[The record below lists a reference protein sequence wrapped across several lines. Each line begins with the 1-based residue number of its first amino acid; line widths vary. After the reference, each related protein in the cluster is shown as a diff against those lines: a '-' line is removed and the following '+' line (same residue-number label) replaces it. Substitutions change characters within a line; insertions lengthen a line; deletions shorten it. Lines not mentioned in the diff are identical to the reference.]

1 MRAVLL
7 TMGIILFSCGL
18 LLFEKEHKKLNNFW
32 DELWIKFDDS
42 VLQIQNSSLTWI
54 NKSKL
59 ISLKIINI
67 FFEKQIFSF
76 KNYYCSLLF
85 INMAT
90 FFHFGLLCITFIIR
104 YGSIASKFKL
114 HYGLTFYIPMFKE
127 INISTLSLSFKGFTI
142 LYWCIASI
150 IFFAIV
156 ALLLLIRF
164 SIHKYPLWCGGGL
177 TTAITIAEFY
187 YKWQHTGS
195 LVIYNDTS
203 GNFLEN
209 VFTPY
214 PVAVKVIIF
223 TLRLLILPLVLMTAV
238 YILRRIFYANDD
250 KYRYIYKLTVA
261 TIIGYITFC
270 YTVLFYFYA
279 SISNFNWWV
288 GCADLLPTI
297 FIPIAALTIMIL
309 SANIIIFT
317 LNGLLNLINRI
328 IYIIPK
334 YKVFTKDK
342 TFISTG
348 SALIFMSQLNIISIK
363 EILKL
368 IIDIL

>member
-7 TMGIILFSCGL
+7 TIGIILLSCGL

-59 ISLKIINI
+59 ISLKIINA
-67 FFEKQIFSF
+67 FFEKQTFSF
-76 KNYYCSLLF
+76 ENYYCSLLF

-90 FFHFGLLCITFIIR
+90 FFHFGLLCITFIIQ
-104 YGSIASKFKL
+104 YGSLASTCEFI
-114 HYGLTFYIPMFKE
+114 YGLTFYIPMFKE
-127 INISTLSLSFKGFTI
+127 INISPLSLSFKGFPM
-142 LYWCIASI
+142 LYWCVASI

-164 SIHKYPLWCGGGL
+164 SIQKYPLWWGGGL
-177 TTAITIAEFY
+177 TTIITIAEFY
-187 YKWQHTGS
+187 YIWKHTGS
-195 LVIYNDTS
+195 LVVYNDMS
-203 GNFLEN
+203 GNFLES

-214 PVAVKVIIF
+214 PVTVKIIIF
-223 TLRLLILPLVLMTAV
+223 MMRLIVLPLILMTVV
-238 YILRRIFYANDD
+238 YILRRIFYADDD
-250 KYRYIYKLTVA
+250 KYRYIYKLIIA
-261 TIIGYITFC
+261 TIFGYITFC
-270 YTVLFYFYA
+270 YTVLFCFYA
-279 SISNFNWWV
+279 NMSNFKWWV
-288 GCADLLPTI
+288 GCADLLPAI
-297 FIPIAALTIMIL
+297 FTPIAVLTIMIL

-317 LNGLLNLINRI
+317 LNGLLNVINRI

-348 SALIFMSQLNIISIK
+348 SALIFISQLNIISIK